1 MTVNTNELA
10 TAATGIS
17 ALALATGN
25 KGLGTAAGLIGA
37 GFAVANRLQKAG
49 LFGGSESAPFGH
61 IAEQATFAD
70 GSTDWR
76 VKLSLPE
83 SFKGSLAMAPLT
95 DMDAFVF
102 PFTPQVNVTHTA
114 NYNPLATTH
123 NNYNFLAYENSKV
136 EQISITGEFYCETSV
151 DAAYWVACVHYL
163 KSATKM
169 SFGSS
174 ADAGQPPPIVK
185 LSGYG
190 RYVFNDI
197 PVVIKSFTLDLP
209 KDVDY
214 IACQPGITSG
224 GLKTAG
230 GDTYAPVKSTINVI
244 VSPIYS
250 RQQQRAFSLEKY
262 INGDYLTEGETG
274 YI

>member
-1 MTVNTNELA
+1 MTVNTNDFA
-10 TAATGIS
+10 TAATGVS

-25 KGLGTAAGLIGA
+25 KGLATAAGVVGA
-37 GFAVANRLQKAG
+37 GFAVFNRLQKAG
-49 LFGGSESAPFGH
+49 LFGGSEGAPFGH

-83 SFKGSLAMAPLT
+83 SFKGSLAMAPLV
-95 DMDAFVF
+95 DMDSFVF

-114 NYNPLATTH
+114 NYNPLNTTH

-151 DAAYWVACVHYL
+151 DAAYWIACIHYL

-169 SFGSS
+169 SFGDS

-214 IACQPGITSG
+214 IACQPGMRDAT
-224 GLKTAG
+224 LRTAG
-230 GDTYAPVKSTINVI
+230 ADTYAPVKSTITVI

-250 RQQQRAFSLEKY
+250 RQQQRSFSLEKY
-262 INGDYLTEGETG
+262 VNGDYLTEGQTG